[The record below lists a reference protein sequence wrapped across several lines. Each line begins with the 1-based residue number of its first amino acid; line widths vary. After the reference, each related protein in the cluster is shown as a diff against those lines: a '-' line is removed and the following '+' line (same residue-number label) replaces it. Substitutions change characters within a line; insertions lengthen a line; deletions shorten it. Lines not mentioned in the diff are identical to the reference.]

1 MPPYRKHIIFLHIPK
16 TGGTTL
22 RDIFSRQY
30 KKDETILT
38 KRLIESENII
48 KGLNDKEKN
57 RILMIQGHM
66 QFGLHK
72 YFNNNF
78 KYFTMMREPVKR
90 VLSQYT
96 YLLSLKN
103 DPHNLS
109 TDSREMTIREYYDS
123 EISPQLTN
131 TQTQCISGTLFD
143 NDSSEASSNRILE
156 KAKQNLEKHFPVIGL
171 TERFNETLLL
181 LKRELGWKTP
191 YYSRANVTKK
201 KPGRVN
207 IREDDIEFVKEKNHL
222 DIQLYDF
229 ATGLF
234 NEKMND
240 VNHGFQDELKR
251 FNRNNK
257 IRAAFY
263 AMPRIKR
270 KINRIFNSA
279 E

>member
-30 KKDETILT
+30 KKDESILT
-38 KRLIESENII
+38 NRLIESENII
-48 KGLNDKEKN
+48 KALKDEEKN

-66 QFGLHK
+66 KFGLHR
-72 YFNNNF
+72 YFNSQF
-78 KYFTMMREPVKR
+78 KYVTMMREPVKR

-103 DPHNLS
+103 NPFDQS
-109 TDSREMTIREYYDS
+109 TDSGEMTIREYYDS
-123 EISPQLTN
+123 GASPQLTN
-131 TQTQCISGTLFD
+131 GQTQLISGVLID
-143 NDSSEASSNRILE
+143 NDSSEISSNRILE
-156 KAKQNLEKHFPVIGL
+156 KAKQNLEKHFLVVGL
-171 TERFNETLLL
+171 TEKFNETLLL

-201 KPGRVN
+201 KQGRGD
-207 IREDDIEFVKEKNHL
+207 IRKDDIEFVKEKNHL

-234 NEKMND
+234 NEKLND
-240 VNHGFQDELKR
+240 INQGFQDQLKR

-257 IRAAFY
+257 FRAAFY
-263 AMPRIKR
+263 TMPRLKR
-270 KINRIFNSA
+270 KINRIFKSVK
-279 E
+279 

>member
-22 RDIFSRQY
+22 RDIFNRQY
-30 KKDETILT
+30 KNNESILT

-48 KGLNDKEKN
+48 KGLNDEEKN

-66 QFGLHK
+66 QFGLHR

-96 YLLSLKN
+96 YFLSLKN
-103 DPHNLS
+103 NPYGLS
-109 TDSREMTIREYYDS
+109 TGSKEMTIRELYES
-123 EISPQLTN
+123 EIGPQLTN
-131 TQTQCISGTLFD
+131 TQSQCISGTLID
-143 NDSSEASSNRILE
+143 NDSSEVSSDRILE
-156 KAKQNLEKHFPVIGL
+156 KAKQNLEKHFLLVGL

-181 LKRELGWKTP
+181 LKRELGWNAP

-201 KPGRVN
+201 IQGRGN
-207 IREDDIEFVKEKNHL
+207 IPEDDIEFVKEKNHL
-222 DIQLYDF
+222 DLQLYDF
-229 ATGLF
+229 ATALF
-234 NEKMND
+234 NEKLND
-240 VNHGFQDELKR
+240 SDHGFQDELKR

-263 AMPRIKR
+263 AMPRLKR
-270 KINRIFNSA
+270 KIDRMFKSIK
-279 E
+279 

>member
-1 MPPYRKHIIFLHIPK
+1 MPPYRKHIIFLHVPK

-22 RDIFSRQY
+22 RDIFNRQY
-30 KKDETILT
+30 KNDEIILT

-48 KGLNDKEKN
+48 KGLNDEEKN
-57 RILMIQGHM
+57 RILMVQGHM
-66 QFGLHK
+66 KFELHR
-72 YFNNNF
+72 YFNNKF

-96 YLLSLKN
+96 YLLSLKDN
-103 DPHNLS
+103 PHNLS
-109 TDSREMTIREYYDS
+109 TDSGEMTIREYYDS
-123 EISPQLTN
+123 GDTPQLTN
-131 TQTQCISGTLFD
+131 GQTQLISGILID
-143 NDSSEASSNRILE
+143 KDSGKVSSGTILE
-156 KAKQNLEKHFPVIGL
+156 KAKQNLEKHFLLVGI

-201 KPGRVN
+201 KSGRGN

-229 ATGLF
+229 AAGLF
-234 NEKMND
+234 NEKLND
-240 VNHGFQDELKR
+240 TDYDFQDELKR

-263 AMPRIKR
+263 TMPRLKR
-270 KINRIFNSA
+270 KISRIFSSA
-279 E
+279 N

>member
-22 RDIFSRQY
+22 RDIFHRQY
-30 KKDETILT
+30 KKDESILT
-38 KRLIESENII
+38 QRLIESENII
-48 KGLNDKEKN
+48 KGLKDEEKN

-66 QFGLHK
+66 KFGLHK
-72 YFNNNF
+72 HFNNQF

-103 DPHNLS
+103 KPFDQS
-109 TDSREMTIREYYDS
+109 TDSGEMTIREYYDS
-123 EISPQLTN
+123 GVSPQLTN
-131 TQTQCISGTLFD
+131 GQTQLISGILID
-143 NDSSEASSNRILE
+143 NDSGEISSNRILE
-156 KAKQNLEKHFPVIGL
+156 KAKQNLEKHFLLVGL

-201 KPGRVN
+201 KQGRGD

-234 NEKMND
+234 NEKLND
-240 VNHGFQDELKR
+240 INQGFQDQLKR

-257 IRAAFY
+257 FRAAFY
-263 AMPRIKR
+263 TMPRLKR
-270 KINRIFNSA
+270 KIKRIFKSVK
-279 E
+279 